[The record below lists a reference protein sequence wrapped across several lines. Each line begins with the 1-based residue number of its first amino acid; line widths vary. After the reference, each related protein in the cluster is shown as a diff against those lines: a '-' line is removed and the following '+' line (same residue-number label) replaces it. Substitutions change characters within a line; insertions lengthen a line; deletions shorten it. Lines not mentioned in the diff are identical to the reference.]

1 MTMVLYAA
9 DSTGILAAANLR
21 KQECSTSKSYV
32 ACRID
37 ATDTRKSKL
46 KVLVD
51 DLVEGESRVYGCN
64 VSAFVSGMRAQ
75 LYSWSITV
83 YRISKFIRSLF
94 NRRRGMFNHVYFM
107 YFLLTV
113 SPSVLDTAPTRYK
126 GVTGITGDGNMVR
139 FVVVIKLRFGKLC
152 FCICLFIVLLRH
164 FIL

>member
-32 ACRID
+32 ACLID

-64 VSAFVSGMRAQ
+64 VSAFVSGSRVQ
-75 LYSWSITV
+75 LYSWSITI
-83 YRISKFIRSLF
+83 YRISKFIRSL
-94 NRRRGMFNHVYFM
+94 
-107 YFLLTV
+107 LE
-113 SPSVLDTAPTRYK
+113 
-126 GVTGITGDGNMVR
+126 
-139 FVVVIKLRFGKLC
+139 
-152 FCICLFIVLLRH
+152 
-164 FIL
+164 

>member
-1 MTMVLYAA
+1 MFDCFCFPFKCCKSCVFPGLTSKSFQGFHNLREIQCSGESLPPDSDLMTMVLYAA

-51 DLVEGESRVYGCN
+51 DLVEGEWRVYGCN
-64 VSAFVSGMRAQ
+64 VSAFVSGSRVQ

-107 YFLLTV
+107 YFLL
-113 SPSVLDTAPTRYK
+113 SHRQ
-126 GVTGITGDGNMVR
+126 
-139 FVVVIKLRFGKLC
+139 C
-152 FCICLFIVLLRH
+152 
-164 FIL
+164 